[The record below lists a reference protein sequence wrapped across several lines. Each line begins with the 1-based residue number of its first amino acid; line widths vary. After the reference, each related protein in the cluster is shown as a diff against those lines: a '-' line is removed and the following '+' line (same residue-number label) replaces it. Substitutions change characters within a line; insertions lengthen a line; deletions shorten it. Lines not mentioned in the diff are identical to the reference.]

1 MNENFVNV
9 KVDREERPDVDKV
22 YMTFVQATLGGGG
35 WPMSVFLTPKLQP
48 IFGGTY
54 FPPEDDPRTGRP
66 GFKSLLTAISS
77 QWEADKENMIES
89 GEKIAE
95 GLSKAVKAS
104 LSGGGGREQAA
115 DAEETAKKCFS
126 QLLRSYDPEFGGF
139 SRAPKFPQ
147 PCNFNFLFALY
158 AQDRDSDRGKQALKM
173 CLKTLEMMSLGGI
186 NDHVSKGFARYS
198 TDGKWHVPHF
208 EKMLYDQGQLAVAY
222 ANAYKAT
229 KEAKFAETLRDI
241 LEYVE
246 RDLWHPE
253 GGFFSA
259 EDADS
264 KPASDD
270 GDKKKEGAF
279 CVWTKDELESLLQ
292 QGDFLT
298 VPSCFNSRMSCVCVC
313 VSVFESPLLNFA
325 LMASSRR
332 TLKVRSVLK
341 KEKV

>member
-1 MNENFVNV
+1 MALAW
-9 KVDREERPDVDKV
+9 R
-22 YMTFVQATLGGGG
+22 QA
-35 WPMSVFLTPKLQP
+35 WQAV
-48 IFGGTY
+48 
-54 FPPEDDPRTGRP
+54 
-66 GFKSLLTAISS
+66 
-77 QWEADKENMIES
+77 ES

-104 LSGGGGREQAA
+104 LSSPQEA
-115 DAEETAKKCFS
+115 DPEETAKKCFS

-147 PCNFNFLFALY
+147 PCNFNFLFSLY

-186 NDHVSKGFARYS
+186 NDHISKGFARYS

-222 ANAYKAT
+222 ANAFKAT
-229 KEAKFAETLRDI
+229 KDEKFGKTLKDI

-246 RDLWHPE
+246 RDLRHPE

-264 KPASDD
+264 KASVLD
-270 GDKKKEGAF
+270 DKKKEGAF
-279 CVWTKDELESLLQ
+279 CVWTKDELKSLLK
-292 QGDFLT
+292 G
-298 VPSCFNSRMSCVCVC
+298 
-313 VSVFESPLLNFA
+313 E
-325 LMASSRR
+325 
-332 TLKVRSVLK
+332 
-341 KEKV
+341 